1 MLMSDHVTKKWVRN
15 ENVKKMNGLKMLSK
29 KEQKAVNGG
38 YACVDGY
45 RCLPGSYCVRGLC
58 RSIED

>member
-1 MLMSDHVTKKWVRN
+1 MFMSDHVTKN
-15 ENVKKMNGLKMLSK
+15 EFEMRILKKVNGLKMLSK

-45 RCLPGSYCVRGLC
+45 RCPPGSYCVRGLC